1 MSHQLLRCAS
11 RPLLCRLLLP
21 GLVALGMTA
30 SAQSAVESAVNDIQ
44 LVAVQLT
51 LNLDNYWTEEAFEAS
66 IRARMAEVSAQL
78 DPAVPALV
86 TFPEDVGL
94 MLVVQGMQDR
104 LAGLTSIEE
113 AIGRAVRSNVVP
125 LAWTSLVRRQSW
137 VPALFLHRHR
147 DIASTYFAV
156 FSQAAREHGVWL
168 VAGSV
173 ILPPY
178 EIQDGVVLWEQGPLE
193 HRVYNSSYLF
203 APDGSVVGRQ
213 DKVELIELEA
223 EAALNLTPGSVEQL
237 QVFDTAVGRIGI
249 AICLDAF
256 SEEVVGQLTAQGA
269 QILVQPSA
277 NPAPWSQ
284 WQQEDWLRSAQAR
297 TAVQGHFSYAVN
309 TMLNGPLWDV
319 DFYGQSAI
327 FAADGAAGGG
337 YSLTGPAPGFLAV
350 AAHEASQE
358 VLAVTVPHPEVLR

>member
-1 MSHQLLRCAS
+1 MSHEIPQRPAGALLR
-11 RPLLCRLLLP
+11 RLLLP
-21 GLVALGMTA
+21 GLVLLGMTA
-30 SAQSAVESAVNDIQ
+30 SAQPAAEPTGSDIQ

-51 LNLDNYWTEEAFEAS
+51 LNLDNYWTPEAFEAS
-66 IRARMAEVSAQL
+66 IRSRMAEVATHL

-94 MLVVQGMQDR
+94 MLVVQGMQDQ

-113 AIGRAVRSNVVP
+113 AIGRAVRSNIVP
-125 LAWTSLVRRQSW
+125 LAWTRLVRRQSW
-137 VPALFLHRHR
+137 VPALFLHRNQ
-147 DIASTYFAV
+147 DIAGTYFTV
-156 FSQAAREHGVWL
+156 FSQAARDYGVWL
-168 VAGSV
+168 VAGSA

-178 EIQDGVVLWEQGPLE
+178 EIQDGRVLWEDGPLE

-213 DKVELIELEA
+213 DKVELIELET
-223 EAALNLTPGSVEQL
+223 EAALNLTPGSLERL

-256 SEEVVGQLTAQGA
+256 SEDVVERLKAQGA

-277 NPAPWSQ
+277 NPGPWSQ
-284 WQQEDWLRSAQAR
+284 WQQEDWLRSAHAR
-297 TAVQGHFSYAVN
+297 TAEQGHFSYAVN
-309 TMLNGPLWDV
+309 PMLNGPLWDV
-319 DFYGQSAI
+319 EFYGQSAI
-327 FAADGAAGGG
+327 VAADGGAGGG
-337 YSLTGPAPGFLAV
+337 YSLTGPAAGFLAV

-358 VLAVTVPHPEVLR
+358 VLSVTVPHPEALR